1 MMILLNLV
9 IICGAVVLVLILA
22 ATVSRPDHTAA
33 AAASGELRW
42 KKPSL
47 QTGRLLMHETPAD
60 VNARTAHVAAAGMQ

>member
-1 MMILLNLV
+1 
-9 IICGAVVLVLILA
+9 LA